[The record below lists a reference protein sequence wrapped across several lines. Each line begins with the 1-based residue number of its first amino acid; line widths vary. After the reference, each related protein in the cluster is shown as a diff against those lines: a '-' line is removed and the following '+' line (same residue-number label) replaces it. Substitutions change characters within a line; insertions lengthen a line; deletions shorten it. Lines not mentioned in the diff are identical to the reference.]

1 MTQLSLE
8 LRLPVSLKASPL
20 CCVSRGRLCRTM
32 ILVAVHVSFDGRHHG
47 FFFQT
52 RQNKQNYGLLSK
64 AGAELTKRFMVS
76 FPSQLCFVIFYNN
89 VFTRL
94 DVRCTWKR
102 FSGAHTRVAGSRRGP
117 DMVTADHSSRT
128 LICDGAS
135 VNCGHRK
142 VHGTIFEIC

>member
-1 MTQLSLE
+1 MKDYLSQKGETSSRISMLHLFFLSSIWYALAFFGQE
-8 LRLPVSLKASPL
+8 EEDMLSFIYNSFEHHRPVQRP
-20 CCVSRGRLCRTM
+20 R
-32 ILVAVHVSFDGRHHG
+32 SFI
-47 FFFQT
+47 FA
-52 RQNKQNYGLLSK
+52 RQFLLT
-64 AGAELTKRFMVS
+64 G
-76 FPSQLCFVIFYNN
+76 QLCFVIFYNN